1 MSDWT
6 SEYLILINDCE
17 QRESRMTDWE
27 RTFIDSM
34 KQQLERGRHPS
45 QKQIESLDR
54 VWERVTKNG

>member
-17 QRESRMTDWE
+17 RRESRLTEWE
-27 RTFIDSM
+27 VGFIDNL
-34 KQQLERGRHPS
+34 KAQLERGRHPS
-45 QKQIESLDR
+45 QKQIDLLDQ